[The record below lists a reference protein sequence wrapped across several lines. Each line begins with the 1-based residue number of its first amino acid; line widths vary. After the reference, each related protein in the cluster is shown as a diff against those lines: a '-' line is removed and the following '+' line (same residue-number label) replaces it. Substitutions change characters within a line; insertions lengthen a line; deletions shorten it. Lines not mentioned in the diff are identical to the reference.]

1 MTPEHK
7 QAIMAAAMQAGI
19 DPATALAVAERE
31 SNFNPNAHSSKTI
44 AGDFQMSGALRKQ
57 YGGADAD
64 SNEPR
69 AQAAMW
75 SRFFR
80 QNKYE
85 MGKVLGRDP
94 TDEEGYL
101 GHHFGSGRAARM
113 LKMDPNTPVDQ
124 VFTPYEMSINPH
136 FGRAGTVGRLN
147 SSVLADMTQK
157 HAKWSSQ
164 MPDFSGEAEGA
175 PDKPDFSQFGTL
187 ASLNQPPT
195 GADPNM
201 AIEER
206 KFSAPEGTPPPAP
219 TMEQKMPEPQQAPSP
234 AKPDKTIDLAQFGTL
249 AT

>member
-1 MTPEHK
+1 MAQTPQQK
-7 QAIMAAAMQAGI
+7 AIIAAALQAGI

-44 AGDFQMSGALRKQ
+44 HGAYQMTGDLRQK
-57 YGGADAD
+57 YGVGD
-64 SNEPR
+64 SDDIGD
-69 AQAAMW
+69 QTKGW
-75 SRFFR
+75 SKFFR

-85 MGKVLGRDP
+85 MAKVLGRDP

-124 VFTPYEMSINPH
+124 VFTPNEMAQNPH
-136 FGRAGTVGRLN
+136 FGRAGTVGALN

-175 PDKPDFSQFGTL
+175 PDKPDFSEFGTL
-187 ASLNQPPT
+187 ANLEQPLT

-201 AIEER
+201 ALEER
-206 KFSAPEGTPPPAP
+206 KFDHPDYKPLPPP
-219 TMEQKMPEPQQAPSP
+219 MEQQMPEPRPSP
-234 AKPDKTIDLAQFGTL
+234 KQGPDKTIDLSQFGTP
-249 AT
+249 A